1 MGPVLVGVSRHVAIA
16 LFCLGA
22 CASRHRVVPENRVSC
37 AGPHTLS
44 DTANGRLQGTATDA
58 DSDVPVPGVDV
69 SVSSPGHN
77 RSTVTDDR
85 GGWLL
90 GDLPEGRYNVVLH
103 REGRVLYSHVVHLC
117 PEDVITLRTPLREA
131 RR

>member
-1 MGPVLVGVSRHVAIA
+1 MGRLAIVLVCV
-16 LFCLGA
+16 CA
-22 CASRHRVVPENRVSC
+22 CASRHRAAPENRVAC
-37 AGPHTLS
+37 AGPHTLA

-58 DSDVPVPGVDV
+58 DSDAPMPGVDV

-77 RSTVTDDR
+77 RSTVTDDQGEWR
-85 GGWLL
+85 L

-103 REGRVLYSHVVHLC
+103 REGRILYSHIVHLC
-117 PEDVITLRTPLREA
+117 PEDVVTLRTPLRQA

>member
-1 MGPVLVGVSRHVAIA
+1 MGVSRHVAIA

-37 AGPHTLS
+37 AGPHTLA

-58 DSDVPVPGVDV
+58 GSDVPVAGVDV

-77 RSTVTDDR
+77 RSTITDDR
-85 GGWLL
+85 GGWRL

-117 PEDVITLRTPLREA
+117 PEDVITLRTPLR
-131 RR
+131 